1 MKLNAGLI
9 IGLVGGLIG
18 GVVGLAAA
26 WMADPITGVVLSVV
40 MCFVFFVMYRA
51 FIKPN
56 MDYSRLLKTGI
67 RGTGKV
73 LSISETGTR
82 INNQPLCK
90 LELQVQIPGQV
101 VYTAVTKTVIS
112 YLQASQFYT
121 GAEVAVMVDPA
132 NHQKLVLLRKEDAA
146 KINNPLVNA
155 SPGQIEEFKEK
166 LLELQR
172 ENDEIKAIGIYSKAI
187 VTKFT
192 NLGVNINGNN
202 PLASIEI
209 QVLPDNEPA
218 FAATVKNPI
227 KESSVPL
234 FQPGEEI
241 FVKYDPNNKTR
252 VAIEHS

>member
-9 IGLVGGLIG
+9 IGLAGGLIG
-18 GVVGLAAA
+18 GAVGLASA
-26 WMADPITGVVLSVV
+26 WMADPVAGIVVTAV
-40 MCFVFFVMYRA
+40 MFFVFFIMYRA

-67 RGTGKV
+67 RGTGTV

-90 LELQVQIPGQV
+90 IELQVHIPGQV
-101 VYTAVTKTVIS
+101 AYTAVTKTVIS
-112 YLQASQFYT
+112 YLQAAQFYN
-121 GAEVAVMVDPA
+121 GAEVAILVDPA

-146 KINNPLVNA
+146 KEKNPLANA
-155 SPGQIEEFKEK
+155 SPEQIQEFKDK
-166 LLELQR
+166 LLELQK
-172 ENDEIKAIGIYSKAI
+172 ENDQIKAIGIYSKAI

-241 FVKYDPNNKTR
+241 FVKYDPNDKTR